1 MCNDI
6 IILQFFFFFIKGSL
20 FFFEIGPI
28 YTQNQLKRLL
38 SGTKLSGIF
47 L

>member
-1 MCNDI
+1 MT
-6 IILQFFFFFIKGSL
+6 LLFYRFFKIKGSL

-38 SGTKLSGIF
+38 SDIKLSGIF

>member
-1 MCNDI
+1 M
-6 IILQFFFFFIKGSL
+6 ILLFYSFFFFFIKGSL